1 MFTPNIQ
8 QMATAIGI
16 QHRIST
22 NVNGAIKITYS
33 DAVISYCNWKGMGG
47 TDSVQNGVV
56 SVIDTATLVMW
67 YTTDLSEK
75 DRILKNNDSTLA
87 YEVEN
92 VEDIENRNIYLQV
105 KVKRAVNG

>member
-1 MFTPNIQ
+1 MFSPNIQ
-8 QMATAIGI
+8 QMSTAIGI
-16 QHRIST
+16 QHRVVT
-22 NVNGAIKITYS
+22 NVNGAQKPSYS
-33 DAVISYCNWKGMGG
+33 EPKQNFCNWKGMGG

-67 YTTDLSEK
+67 YTPDLSEK
-75 DRILKNNDSTLA
+75 DRILKNNDTALA

-92 VEDIENRNIYLQV
+92 IEDIESRHMYLQV